1 MPNYALCKK
10 KLNDGQYEQCVAG
23 QQQASG
29 GTAASPA
36 AAATNS

>member
-1 MPNYALCKK
+1 MHYAK
-10 KLNDGQYEQCVAG
+10 KLNDGQYEQCVAGQG